1 MASQPADPGGDRN
14 QDRPL
19 RSPVPSLRGKTNR
32 HNSTRV
38 FGSNVVLDNCRSR
51 EQAARFQSL
60 LQQPSHAYF
69 TGRANAR
76 YARVTT
82 SSRSP
87 LVSMATS
94 LSEAL
99 SDASGAVIFQR
110 LSIAAPFGR
119 TRQDFKKSFGVPQSQ
134 PIPYRIVT
142 ATECVPKMT
151 HSSLSQSNDG

>member
-1 MASQPADPGGDRN
+1 MVAGRRIPRNHGRNNNSPATGTKPDG
-14 QDRPL
+14 PL
-19 RSPVPSLRGKTNR
+19 WLLRHITGIATKR

-69 TGRANAR
+69 TGRANAG

-99 SDASGAVIFQR
+99 SDAGGGVIFQR
-110 LSIAAPFGR
+110 LSIAAVSG
-119 TRQDFKKSFGVPQSQ
+119 Q
-134 PIPYRIVT
+134 PWENFQLNHRVFAFLIAARSADPIV
-142 ATECVPKMT
+142 
-151 HSSLSQSNDG
+151 